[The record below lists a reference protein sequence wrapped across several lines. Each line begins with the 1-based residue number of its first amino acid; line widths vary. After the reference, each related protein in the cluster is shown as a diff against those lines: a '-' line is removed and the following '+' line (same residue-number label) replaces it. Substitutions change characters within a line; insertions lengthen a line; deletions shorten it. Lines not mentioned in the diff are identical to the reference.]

1 MKVFVSGILGIET
14 TLAVR
19 GFPVSYYPVDYPF
32 FGIRAEVAG
41 SAYRMAKSFRALG
54 DDVRLYSFVGDDV
67 QGRRVFDA
75 LDADGLPRCLIDSS
89 LAETVE
95 TVVLQEIP
103 FGRRQVY
110 CDLKDVQERRTDV
123 SDERIRAAVGEADA
137 CAIMN
142 VNFNRP
148 ILALARE
155 LGKTIAC
162 DVQALASVTD
172 SFNAEFIEYAD
183 ILFLSDEGAPGSP
196 EDFLAALAERCNARV
211 IVMGLAADGV
221 LCYDREKN
229 NMHKL
234 KAVDVGKVLSA
245 GAGAALMSSFLH
257 YYGRYDTAEA
267 LKRAEVFSA
276 LKLAAN
282 AAGGGY
288 PTERDVEDKL
298 AAVEF

>member
-41 SAYRMAKSFRALG
+41 SAYRMARSFRALG
-54 DDVRLYSFVGDDV
+54 DDVRLYSFIGDDV
-67 QGRRVFDA
+67 QGRRVTDT
-75 LDADGLPRCLIDSS
+75 LDADGLPRELIDGS

-123 SDERIRAAVGEADA
+123 TDARIRAAVGEADA

-162 DVQALASVTD
+162 DVQGLTSVSD

-196 EDFLAALAERCNARV
+196 EDFLSALAKNCTARV

-229 NMHKL
+229 AVHRL
-234 KAVDVGKVLSA
+234 KAVDVGRVLSA

-257 YYGRYDTAEA
+257 YYGRYDTADA
-267 LKRAEVFSA
+267 LKRAEVFAA

-282 AAGGGY
+282 ASGGGY

-298 AAVEF
+298 ASVGF

>member
-1 MKVFVSGILGIET
+1 MGIET

-41 SAYRMAKSFRALG
+41 SAYRMARSFRALG

-67 QGRRVFDA
+67 QGRRVTDA
-75 LDADGLPRCLIDSS
+75 LDADGLPRELIDGS

-123 SDERIRAAVGEADA
+123 SDARIRAAVGEADA

-148 ILALARE
+148 ILSLARE

-162 DVQALASVTD
+162 DVQGLTSVSD

-183 ILFLSDEGAPGSP
+183 ILFLSDEGAPSSP
-196 EDFLAALAERCNARV
+196 EDFLSALAESCSARV

-229 NMHKL
+229 AVIRL
-234 KAVDVGKVLSA
+234 KAVDVGRVLSA

-257 YYGRYDTAEA
+257 YFGRYDTEDA
-267 LKRAEVFSA
+267 LKRAEVFAA
-276 LKLAAN
+276 LKLVAN
-282 AAGGGY
+282 ASGGGY
-288 PTERDVEDKL
+288 PTERDVEGKL
-298 AAVEF
+298 ASVGF